1 MFDSKIY
8 KFIGT
13 TVNENDANLYKIE
26 DPFKKILSEFNEKG
40 SKIDALNERI
50 ALIYF
55 SLGTVF
61 NINLDI
67 YKMVLGAIKS
77 FDLYQS
83 QIDDE
88 NKKKLR
94 LEDLRVVVSLGEKSY
109 NKMISEINEGK
120 YSVHKNVMLVKTAPQ
135 IEILKRCSLFL
146 THNGMNS
153 TSESIH
159 FGGK

>member
-1 MFDSKIY
+1 MAM
-8 KFIGT
+8 GGPPL
-13 TVNENDANLYKIE
+13 A
-26 DPFKKILSEFNEKG
+26 
-40 SKIDALNERI
+40 
-50 ALIYF
+50 
-55 SLGTVF
+55 
-61 NINLDI
+61 
-67 YKMVLGAIKS
+67 KS

-88 NKKKLR
+88 NNKKLR
-94 LEDLRVVVSLGEKSY
+94 LENLRVVVSLGEKSY

-120 YSVHKNVMLVKTAPQ
+120 YSVPENVILVKTAPQ